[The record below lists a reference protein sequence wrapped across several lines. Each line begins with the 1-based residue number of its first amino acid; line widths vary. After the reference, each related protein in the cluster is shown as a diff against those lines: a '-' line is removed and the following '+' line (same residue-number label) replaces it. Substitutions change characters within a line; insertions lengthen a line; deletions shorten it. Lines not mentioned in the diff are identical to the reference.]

1 MIRNEGADEFVAA
14 TISYAPLVRGYAQ
27 CACDI
32 VPYGGRER
40 QAVGQ
45 LLSLR
50 EAIRRDGFGENEF
63 DDVKWRIYK
72 ELKEILSR
80 SEEHTSELQSRQYL
94 VCRLLLEKKK
104 NITKDKYKST

>member
-14 TISYAPLVRGYAQ
+14 TISYAPLVRRNAQ
-27 CACDI
+27 CSCDI
-32 VPYGGRER
+32 VPYVGRER

-72 ELKEILSR
+72 ELKEVLAAER
-80 SEEHTSELQSRQYL
+80 LGTPDNWMEAFKQQYRNQAAL
-94 VCRLLLEKKK
+94 A
-104 NITKDKYKST
+104 